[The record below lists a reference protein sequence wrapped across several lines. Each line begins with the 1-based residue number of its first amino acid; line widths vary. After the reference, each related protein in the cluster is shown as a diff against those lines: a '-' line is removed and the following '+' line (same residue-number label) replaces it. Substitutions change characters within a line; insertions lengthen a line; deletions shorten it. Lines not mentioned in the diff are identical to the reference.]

1 MSINSKHSQ
10 TSLTYL
16 HICCIYKS
24 PVQVGDLATVRLV
37 LDHNVDVNVQG
48 GWGLRRAVRYNHP
61 HVWQLLLDNTNTQV
75 VRFFHGISK

>member
-1 MSINSKHSQ
+1 MSA
-10 TSLTYL
+10 YL
-16 HICCIYKS
+16 LYLPLS
-24 PVQVGDLATVRLV
+24 PLQVGDLATVRLV

-75 VRFFHGISK
+75 VRLFLEISK

>member
-1 MSINSKHSQ
+1 M
-10 TSLTYL
+10 
-16 HICCIYKS
+16 
-24 PVQVGDLATVRLV
+24 QVGDLATVRLV

-75 VRFFHGISK
+75 VRLFHGISKWILDYLLVELNGKFPTFR